1 MSVNQNLQFQG
12 RNKYK
17 EAFIKVG
24 ERSAVYATEVSRE
37 EALAYST
44 EKKVK
49 SDLMSLK
56 RAYQLTMA
64 QAIEKK
70 LYNKLPYEEN

>member
-1 MSVNQNLQFQG
+1 
-12 RNKYK
+12 
-17 EAFIKVG
+17 
-24 ERSAVYATEVSRE
+24 VYATEVSKE

-44 EKKVK
+44 EKKIK

-56 RAYQLTMA
+56 RTYQLTMA

-70 LYNKLPYEEN
+70 LYNKLPYEEEN

>member
-1 MSVNQNLQFQG
+1 
-12 RNKYK
+12 
-17 EAFIKVG
+17 
-24 ERSAVYATEVSRE
+24 VSRE
-37 EALAYST
+37 EALASST

-64 QAIEKK
+64 QGTEKK
-70 LYNKLPYEEN
+70 LYNKLPYEED